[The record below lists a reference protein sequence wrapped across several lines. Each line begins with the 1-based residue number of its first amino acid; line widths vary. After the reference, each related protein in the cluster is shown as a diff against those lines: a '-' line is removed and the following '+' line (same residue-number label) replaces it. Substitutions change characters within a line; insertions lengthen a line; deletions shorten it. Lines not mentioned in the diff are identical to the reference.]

1 MKDFKKVFILW
12 WVDFSKF
19 GIKINLLYKIGWYMF
34 SICEVYFDN
43 VEVEESD
50 MVGEEGM
57 GFFNVMYNF
66 EMECL
71 INVVCSIGFVE
82 CVFEDVVCYV
92 N

>member
-1 MKDFKKVFILW
+1 
-12 WVDFSKF
+12 
-19 GIKINLLYKIGWYMF
+19 MF

-66 EMECL
+66 EMERL